1 MILFLNTR
9 ATKPKNRRFP
19 LSVLA
24 LAAALPESETWEVL
38 DGNLEG
44 GDPLAD
50 ASGRIAARSDADDPV
65 KMVAM
70 TVMPGPQL
78 LSAVPVARTLKE
90 RFPGV
95 PIVWGGYFPS
105 LYPLPVLR
113 APYVDYLVRGQGERT
128 LGELLGVLAG
138 SLEPAR
144 VAGLGWKEGGDIRL
158 NPERVW
164 EGPDA
169 FPQVPW
175 RRVDVP
181 TYLRPSALGARSGV
195 YQASIGCPY
204 TCNFCGVIGAFG
216 SREKFASPAR
226 TAADLALLAGR
237 HGMDAVHF
245 YDNNFFLKE
254 EHAVELCERIAPLGL
269 SWWCEARIDAML
281 RFSDATWRT
290 IRRAGLKM
298 AYFGAESGS
307 NERLKR
313 MSKNLTAEQ
322 TLALAA
328 KAKEHGI
335 LPEFSFVFGDPEDPE
350 DDVATNL
357 AFIERLAA
365 VNPDLKLIAYFYTP
379 TPQRRGTYGDVD
391 PLSAT
396 PATLEEWTTPEWLG
410 WMTHED
416 PRVPWLPRRL
426 KERVED
432 FARRLKGGL
441 VPADSQAYGHLR
453 EAG

>member
-19 LSVLA
+19 LSVLS
-24 LAAALPESETWEVL
+24 LAAALPERVSWALV

-44 GDPLAD
+44 ADP
-50 ASGRIAARSDADDPV
+50 AAEAAAIVERRAGTADPV
-65 KMVAM
+65 SLVAM

-78 LSAVPVARTLKE
+78 LSAVPVARALKE
-90 RFPGV
+90 RFPRL

-128 LGELLGVLAG
+128 LLELLLALRG
-138 SLEPAR
+138 EADPAS
-144 VAGLGWKEGGDIRL
+144 VAGLGWKDGGEIRL
-158 NPERVW
+158 NAERAW

-169 FPQVPW
+169 FPRVPW
-175 RRVDVP
+175 ERVDVP
-181 TYLRPSALGARSGV
+181 AYLRPSALGARSGV

-204 TCNFCGVIGAFG
+204 TCNFCGVIAAYG
-216 SREKFASPAR
+216 SREKFASPSR
-226 TAADLALLAGR
+226 TAADLALLAGA

-245 YDNNFFLKE
+245 YDNNFFGRE
-254 EHAVELCERIAPLGL
+254 DHAVELCERIAPLSL

-281 RFSDATWRT
+281 KFSDATWRA
-290 IRRAGLKM
+290 IRRAGLRM

-307 NERLKR
+307 NERLLR
-313 MSKNLTAEQ
+313 MSKNLTIEK

-328 KAKEHGI
+328 KTREHGI
-335 LPEFSFVFGDPEDPE
+335 VPEFSFVFGDPDDPE

-357 AFIERLAA
+357 AFVERLAA
-365 VNPDLKLIAYFYTP
+365 VNPDLKLVAYFYTP
-379 TPQRRGTYGDVD
+379 TPQRRGTYGNVD
-391 PLSAT
+391 PLSET
-396 PATLEEWTTPEWLG
+396 PATLEEWATPEWLG

-416 PRVPWLPRRL
+416 PHVPWMPRPL
-426 KERVED
+426 KARVEE
-432 FARRLKGGL
+432 FVARFKGGL
-441 VPADSQAYGHLR
+441 VPGASQAYGHLR
-453 EAG
+453 ETA